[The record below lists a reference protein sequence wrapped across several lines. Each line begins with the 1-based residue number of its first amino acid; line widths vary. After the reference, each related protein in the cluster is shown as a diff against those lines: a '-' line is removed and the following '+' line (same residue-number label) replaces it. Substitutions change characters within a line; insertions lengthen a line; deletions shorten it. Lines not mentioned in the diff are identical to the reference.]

1 VLRDEIKNK
10 GIDHIN
16 IHIQALE
23 RMIEFF
29 EEYERVN
36 GEDEYVTER
45 INYLNNT
52 YAEYKV
58 ASILKLEDLETTVPA
73 EGN

>member
-1 VLRDEIKNK
+1 
-10 GIDHIN
+10 
-16 IHIQALE
+16 
-23 RMIEFF
+23 MIEFF